1 MNFCF
6 NINKLSVVVASLITP
21 LLLLAEQPVSFKAD
35 LAPILLNQ
43 CQSCHG
49 PKKSKGGYRVDTFER
64 AMEVG
69 FDELH
74 YRMVTEEEDEI
85 MPPDA
90 DPLPAELIALFKRWQ
105 EEGETFDGD
114 DPQASLAEIIP
125 GLKHPDPP
133 PQYARAIPVTAV
145 AFANDDQ
152 SILTSGYHEM
162 LVWTAR
168 DGKLQRRIS
177 GLPERIHSIDM
188 HPGGKQVAVAG
199 GSPGRSGEVRV
210 IDLLDGSLVQLL
222 HKSDDLCLSAK
233 FNPTGTRLATCGT
246 DGSVRVFDC
255 ETWEEVVTFANH
267 SNWVNDLA
275 WSADGNK
282 IVTGSKDHTSKV
294 FDLTTNSR
302 ISTYTG
308 HDGGVYSVIFDETG
322 EHVLSACSKGKVLY
336 WRTESGQAVK
346 ELANQSES
354 IYQIAALDSA
364 EHFIFSGAMP
374 SVEMIDLQSGKKGK
388 EFTSTYNNLSLAVS
402 SDTRRLLTGDSQGGL
417 RLVDIESGDLL
428 TGFTAAP

>member
-6 NINKLSVVVASLITP
+6 NINKLCVVVASLITP
-21 LLLLAEQPVSFKAD
+21 FSLYSEQPVSFKAD
-35 LAPILLNQ
+35 LAPILLSQ

-74 YRMVTEEEDEI
+74 YRMVTDDEDEI

-90 DPLPAELIALFKRWQ
+90 DPLPADLIALFKRWQ
-105 EEGETFDGD
+105 KEGETFDGH
-114 DPQASLAEIIP
+114 DPKASLAEIIP

-133 PQYARAIPVTAV
+133 SQYSRAIPVTAV
-145 AFANDDQ
+145 AFANGDQ

-162 LVWTAR
+162 LVWSVR
-168 DGKLQRRIS
+168 DGKLQRRLS
-177 GLPERIHSIDM
+177 DLPERIHSIDI
-188 HPGGKQVAVAG
+188 HPGGKLVAVAG

-210 IDLLDGSLVQLL
+210 INLSDGSLVQLL

-233 FNPTGTRLATCGT
+233 FNLTGTRLATCGT
-246 DGSVRVFDC
+246 DGSVRVFDSK
-255 ETWEEVVTFANH
+255 TWQEMVTFANH

-275 WSADGNK
+275 WSADGNR
-282 IVTGSKDHTSKV
+282 IVTGSKDHSAKV

-336 WRTESGQAVK
+336 WRTESGQTVK
-346 ELANQSES
+346 ELANQNES
-354 IYQIAALDSA
+354 IYHIAALDSA
-364 EHFIFSGAMP
+364 KRFIFSGAMA
-374 SVEMIDLQSGKKGK
+374 SVEMIDLQNGKTDK
-388 EFTSTYNNLSLAVS
+388 EFSSKCHNLSLAVS
-402 SDTRRLLTGDSQGGL
+402 NDSGRLLTGDSQGGL
-417 RLVDIESGDLL
+417 RLVDIESGELL

>member
-1 MNFCF
+1 MMNFCF
-6 NINKLSVVVASLITP
+6 NINRLSVVVDSLITP
-21 LLLLAEQPVSFKAD
+21 ILLCAEQPVSFKAD

-177 GLPERIHSIDM
+177 GLPERIHSIDI

-302 ISTYTG
+302 ISTSTG
-308 HDGGVYSVIFDETG
+308 HDGGVDSVIFDETG
-322 EHVLSACSKGKVLY
+322 EHGVSA
-336 WRTESGQAVK
+336 
-346 ELANQSES
+346 
-354 IYQIAALDSA
+354 
-364 EHFIFSGAMP
+364 
-374 SVEMIDLQSGKKGK
+374 
-388 EFTSTYNNLSLAVS
+388 
-402 SDTRRLLTGDSQGGL
+402 
-417 RLVDIESGDLL
+417 
-428 TGFTAAP
+428 